1 MNRYISL
8 FIILLCLPIILWGVC
23 SILPT
28 FDDYT
33 TLQSPQFTSPWS
45 TQLLPND
52 SFWRPWDYLFG
63 CFLGRH
69 TDMFPGLNHILIILG
84 HTVNTLLIFAIC
96 RKLSINSLATN
107 IAIFFFFFSPAT
119 LGTTLAVDGLNQTYA
134 QFFGLLAVYCYLYG
148 GKILWLWPFFVI
160 LGALAK
166 ENGLAWAIIPPLIS
180 YAFRKAKNKII
191 VKHITI
197 GLLIAIVYFV
207 ARITLRVSGSIN
219 NEYISLT
226 FLDHIKDFIQLLCYT
241 WLPIDYMSLV
251 FAPQRNWLL
260 ALLTVILAMPFL
272 FWLIKIVLPLLKK
285 RTVIVLILCFF
296 ILAAPH
302 LLTLVSI
309 MHNYAALSLA
319 ALLVAVIIQNI
330 NLKTY
335 RMTIATFVLFL
346 IAAIITDIHHF
357 LGAREGGLLS
367 KQLATE
373 AIIKTEKK
381 VKRAYC
387 INIDNNE
394 PKYSSFGVPS
404 IDAFAWGLSV
414 RHYTS
419 YQWPEEI
426 NDTLISAENKE
437 KATTIAK
444 HALNNGADCVWIV
457 DGKHIVVVK

>member
-1 MNRYISL
+1 
-8 FIILLCLPIILWGVC
+8 
-23 SILPT
+23 
-28 FDDYT
+28 
-33 TLQSPQFTSPWS
+33 
-45 TQLLPND
+45 
-52 SFWRPWDYLFG
+52 
-63 CFLGRH
+63 
-69 TDMFPGLNHILIILG
+69 
-84 HTVNTLLIFAIC
+84 
-96 RKLSINSLATN
+96 
-107 IAIFFFFFSPAT
+107 
-119 LGTTLAVDGLNQTYA
+119 
-134 QFFGLLAVYCYLYG
+134 
-148 GKILWLWPFFVI
+148 LWPFFVI

-330 NLKTY
+330 NLKAY

-381 VKRAYC
+381 VKRAY
-387 INIDNNE
+387 
-394 PKYSSFGVPS
+394 
-404 IDAFAWGLSV
+404 
-414 RHYTS
+414 
-419 YQWPEEI
+419 
-426 NDTLISAENKE
+426 
-437 KATTIAK
+437 
-444 HALNNGADCVWIV
+444 
-457 DGKHIVVVK
+457 